1 MMDSKYI
8 LRKSSLAEQFSD
20 IYDSGRISTHDLRRW
35 ELIKINQALSD
46 EESKLV
52 SRLFHA
58 VKRGW
63 LQVVEA

>member
-1 MMDSKYI
+1 MKDSKYSFC
-8 LRKSSLAEQFSD
+8 KSSLAEQFSD
-20 IYDSGRISTHDLRRW
+20 IYDSGRISSHDLRRW
-35 ELIKINQALSD
+35 ESIGVNQALSD